1 MERAA
6 ARVVERAAARAVV
19 RVEVVMAVVRVAGRE
34 VVAKVVVMVEAAR
47 VEARVAATVV
57 EETGATDLCTRRRRA
72 SALEAPATRQS
83 TERAS
88 LFVCANGE
96 AFVLSVAQQP
106 IGSVFL

>member
-1 MERAA
+1 VA
-6 ARVVERAAARAVV
+6 RAAARAAATVEARAVATAAV
-19 RVEVVMAVVRVAGRE
+19 RV
-34 VVAKVVVMVEAAR
+34 AAR